1 MQFVRNRIG
10 KGLLKVKV
18 LILMTTLAFFSL
30 GATTTSAETHD
41 LKGEWTGT
49 EVEVVVR
56 WDNSFSHSEA
66 YTDQKLIVDDQNGVT
81 FAGTL
86 EAVFTNPETNKQENV
101 SLPFVAVMTGD
112 DSFMMTTSG
121 QFSAVGSLV
130 GSDEIDLRFVTSGV
144 YHSAGKYTLKR
155 K

>member
-1 MQFVRNRIG
+1 MQYVRNRRIVE
-10 KGLLKVKV
+10 LLRSKTLV
-18 LILMTTLAFFSL
+18 LLAILACLSL
-30 GATTTSAETHD
+30 SPAVAAAETPD

-66 YTDQKLIVDDQNGVT
+66 YTDQKLIVDDQNGET

-86 EAVFTNPETNKQENV
+86 EAVFTNPETNTQENV

-121 QFSAVGSLV
+121 EFSAVGSLV